1 MNTTNSSN
9 RSGSPM
15 AAAAPALDR
24 GSWIILQ
31 CRLDRVDHSSL
42 DHWMD
47 EKLEALEDSM
57 SEFKTNVSLKK
68 TRRRERRPQE

>member
-1 MNTTNSSN
+1 MKTTNSSN
-9 RSGSPM
+9 RSGSPTS
-15 AAAAPALDR
+15 AAVPVLDR

-57 SEFKTNVSLKK
+57 EEFETNVSLKK
-68 TRRRERRPQE
+68 TRRQERRPQE

>member
-9 RSGSPM
+9 RSGSP
-15 AAAAPALDR
+15 ASTAAPVLDR

-42 DHWMD
+42 DRWMD
-47 EKLEALEDSM
+47 EQLDALEHSM
-57 SEFKTNVSLKK
+57 EDFNTNVSLKK
-68 TRRRERRPQE
+68 SLRQERRPQA

>member
-9 RSGSPM
+9 RSGSPTSS
-15 AAAAPALDR
+15 ATPVLDR

-42 DHWMD
+42 DHWID
-47 EKLEALEDSM
+47 EKLDALEESM
-57 SEFKTNVSLKK
+57 SDYNTTTSLKK
-68 TRRRERRPQE
+68 SHRQARHPAE

>member
-9 RSGSPM
+9 RSGSPTS
-15 AAAAPALDR
+15 AGAPVLDR

-42 DHWMD
+42 DHWIE
-47 EKLEALEDSM
+47 EKLDALEDSM
-57 SEFKTNVSLKK
+57 VDFKTNTSLKK
-68 TRRRERRPQE
+68 SLRREPRPQE

>member
-9 RSGSPM
+9 RSGSPIS
-15 AAAAPALDR
+15 AAAPVLDR

-42 DHWMD
+42 DDWMD